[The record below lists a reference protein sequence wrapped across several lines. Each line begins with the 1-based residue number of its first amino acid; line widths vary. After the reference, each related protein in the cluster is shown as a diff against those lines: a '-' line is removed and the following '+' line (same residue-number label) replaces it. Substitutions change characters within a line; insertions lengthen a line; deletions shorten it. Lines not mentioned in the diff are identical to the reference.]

1 MLQNQVIYVSATP
14 ADYELQK
21 TGGEYVEQIIRPT
34 GLLDPI
40 IEVRPTQN
48 QIDDLIE
55 EIQKRTEE
63 DERVL
68 RNDIN
73 KENGKKRLTKYFS
86 RFGIRTRYIHSDVG
100 NSGKESQIMQDL
112 RAGLFDVLVGVN
124 LLREGLDLPEVSLVA
139 ILDAD
144 KEGMLRSR
152 RSLIQTIGSCSSR
165 NLNGGKR
172 LCIADK
178 ITKSMQAA
186 IDETNYRR
194 EKQMSYN
201 KERGQEPQALNKK
214 ISESLV
220 RRTPDFPD
228 QKYIQKEILQKVG
241 EVQANYSSDEIEK
254 SIAKKQKR
262 KWSLLSFPETFE
274 SYKKG
279 FDIVMKN
286 LQLGNSYLINYT
298 RKTKI
303 ETNLTLQDIF
313 YHSEAKYKIC
323 YKNNWVFFSP
333 EVFVKIE
340 NQKVSTFPMKGT
352 IDADIPDA
360 ENILKNDPKEKAEH
374 YTVVDLLRNDLS
386 IVADDVK
393 LVDFQRI
400 DYLQTLKKNLYTMS
414 SEIEGTVKPSFKNK
428 IGTIMQKLL
437 PAGSILGAP
446 KDKTQEVIL
455 KSESYDRG
463 FYTGVC
469 GYFDGKDLDSGVMI
483 RFIENES
490 NNFIF
495 KSAWELQPSKVEASA
510 RYQGNDEQNICS
522 CLLKRYA

>member
-1 MLQNQVIYVSATP
+1 MMTTINAKEFSEMDKLSEKEEPFIFIIDFLKQNI
-14 ADYELQK
+14 
-21 TGGEYVEQIIRPT
+21 
-34 GLLDPI
+34 LLF
-40 IEVRPTQN
+40 
-48 QIDDLIE
+48 
-55 EIQKRTEE
+55 TEE
-63 DERVL
+63 ELNKNRDILVHFQKY
-68 RNDIN
+68 RNYTP
-73 KENGKKRLTKYFS
+73 KTE
-86 RFGIRTRYIHSDVG
+86 
-100 NSGKESQIMQDL
+100 
-112 RAGLFDVLVGVN
+112 
-124 LLREGLDLPEVSLVA
+124 
-139 ILDAD
+139 
-144 KEGMLRSR
+144 
-152 RSLIQTIGSCSSR
+152 
-165 NLNGGKR
+165 
-172 LCIADK
+172 
-178 ITKSMQAA
+178 
-186 IDETNYRR
+186 
-194 EKQMSYN
+194 
-201 KERGQEPQALNKK
+201 LNKK
-214 ISESLV
+214 I
-220 RRTPDFPD
+220 
-228 QKYIQKEILQKVG
+228 YLQ
-241 EVQANYSSDEIEK
+241 
-254 SIAKKQKR
+254 
-262 KWSLLSFPETFE
+262 SFPETFE

-340 NQKVSTFPMKGT
+340 NQKISTFPMKGT

-414 SEIEGTVKPSFKNK
+414 SEIEGTVKPSFQNK

-463 FYTGVC
+463 FYTGIC

-483 RFIENES
+483 RFIENE
-490 NNFIF
+490 NNQFYF
-495 KSAWELQPSKVEASA
+495 KSGGGITHQSDASA
-510 RYQGNDEQNICS
+510 EYQEMINKI
-522 CLLKRYA
+522 YVPVY

>member
-1 MLQNQVIYVSATP
+1 MTTINAKEFSEMDKLSEKGEPFIFIIDFLKQNI
-14 ADYELQK
+14 
-21 TGGEYVEQIIRPT
+21 
-34 GLLDPI
+34 LLF
-40 IEVRPTQN
+40 
-48 QIDDLIE
+48 
-55 EIQKRTEE
+55 TEE
-63 DERVL
+63 ELNKNRDILVHFQKY
-68 RNDIN
+68 RNYTP
-73 KENGKKRLTKYFS
+73 KTE
-86 RFGIRTRYIHSDVG
+86 
-100 NSGKESQIMQDL
+100 
-112 RAGLFDVLVGVN
+112 
-124 LLREGLDLPEVSLVA
+124 
-139 ILDAD
+139 
-144 KEGMLRSR
+144 
-152 RSLIQTIGSCSSR
+152 
-165 NLNGGKR
+165 
-172 LCIADK
+172 
-178 ITKSMQAA
+178 
-186 IDETNYRR
+186 
-194 EKQMSYN
+194 
-201 KERGQEPQALNKK
+201 LNKK
-214 ISESLV
+214 I
-220 RRTPDFPD
+220 
-228 QKYIQKEILQKVG
+228 YLQ
-241 EVQANYSSDEIEK
+241 
-254 SIAKKQKR
+254 
-262 KWSLLSFPETFE
+262 SFPETFE

-298 RKTKI
+298 RKTKT

-340 NQKVSTFPMKGT
+340 NQKISTFPMKGT

-414 SEIEGTVKPSFKNK
+414 SEIEGTVKPSFQNK

-483 RFIENES
+483 RFIENE
-490 NNFIF
+490 NNQFYF
-495 KSAWELQPSKVEASA
+495 KSGGGITHQSDASA
-510 RYQGNDEQNICS
+510 EYQEMINKI
-522 CLLKRYA
+522 YVPVY

>member
-1 MLQNQVIYVSATP
+1 MTTINAKEFSEMDKLSEKGEPFIFIIDFLKQNI
-14 ADYELQK
+14 
-21 TGGEYVEQIIRPT
+21 
-34 GLLDPI
+34 LLF
-40 IEVRPTQN
+40 
-48 QIDDLIE
+48 
-55 EIQKRTEE
+55 TEE
-63 DERVL
+63 ELNKNRDILVYFQKY
-68 RNDIN
+68 RNYTP
-73 KENGKKRLTKYFS
+73 KTE
-86 RFGIRTRYIHSDVG
+86 
-100 NSGKESQIMQDL
+100 
-112 RAGLFDVLVGVN
+112 
-124 LLREGLDLPEVSLVA
+124 
-139 ILDAD
+139 
-144 KEGMLRSR
+144 
-152 RSLIQTIGSCSSR
+152 
-165 NLNGGKR
+165 
-172 LCIADK
+172 
-178 ITKSMQAA
+178 
-186 IDETNYRR
+186 
-194 EKQMSYN
+194 
-201 KERGQEPQALNKK
+201 LNKK
-214 ISESLV
+214 I
-220 RRTPDFPD
+220 
-228 QKYIQKEILQKVG
+228 YLQ
-241 EVQANYSSDEIEK
+241 
-254 SIAKKQKR
+254 
-262 KWSLLSFPETFE
+262 SFPETFE

-340 NQKVSTFPMKGT
+340 NQKISTFPMKGT

-386 IVADDVK
+386 IVAEDVK

-414 SEIEGTVKPSFKNK
+414 SEIEGTVKPSFQNK

-483 RFIENES
+483 RFIENE
-490 NNFIF
+490 NNQFYF
-495 KSAWELQPSKVEASA
+495 KSGGGITHQSDASA
-510 RYQGNDEQNICS
+510 EYQEMINKI
-522 CLLKRYA
+522 YVPVY

>member
-1 MLQNQVIYVSATP
+1 MKAINAKEFSEMDKLSEKGEPFIFIIDFLKQNI
-14 ADYELQK
+14 
-21 TGGEYVEQIIRPT
+21 
-34 GLLDPI
+34 LLF
-40 IEVRPTQN
+40 
-48 QIDDLIE
+48 
-55 EIQKRTEE
+55 TEE
-63 DERVL
+63 ELNKNRDILVHFQKY
-68 RNDIN
+68 RNYTP
-73 KENGKKRLTKYFS
+73 KTE
-86 RFGIRTRYIHSDVG
+86 
-100 NSGKESQIMQDL
+100 
-112 RAGLFDVLVGVN
+112 
-124 LLREGLDLPEVSLVA
+124 
-139 ILDAD
+139 
-144 KEGMLRSR
+144 
-152 RSLIQTIGSCSSR
+152 
-165 NLNGGKR
+165 
-172 LCIADK
+172 
-178 ITKSMQAA
+178 
-186 IDETNYRR
+186 
-194 EKQMSYN
+194 
-201 KERGQEPQALNKK
+201 LNKK
-214 ISESLV
+214 I
-220 RRTPDFPD
+220 
-228 QKYIQKEILQKVG
+228 YLQ
-241 EVQANYSSDEIEK
+241 
-254 SIAKKQKR
+254 
-262 KWSLLSFPETFE
+262 SFPETFE

-340 NQKVSTFPMKGT
+340 NQKISTFPMKGT

-414 SEIEGTVKPSFKNK
+414 SEIEGTVKPSFQNK

-463 FYTGVC
+463 FYTGIC

-483 RFIENES
+483 RFIENE
-490 NNFIF
+490 NNQFYF
-495 KSAWELQPSKVEASA
+495 KSGGGITHQSDASA
-510 RYQGNDEQNICS
+510 EYQEMINKI
-522 CLLKRYA
+522 YVPVY

>member
-1 MLQNQVIYVSATP
+1 MTTINAKEFSEMDKLSEKGEPFIFIIDFLKQNI
-14 ADYELQK
+14 
-21 TGGEYVEQIIRPT
+21 
-34 GLLDPI
+34 LLF
-40 IEVRPTQN
+40 
-48 QIDDLIE
+48 
-55 EIQKRTEE
+55 TEE
-63 DERVL
+63 ELNKNRDILVHFQKY
-68 RNDIN
+68 RNYTP
-73 KENGKKRLTKYFS
+73 KTE
-86 RFGIRTRYIHSDVG
+86 
-100 NSGKESQIMQDL
+100 
-112 RAGLFDVLVGVN
+112 
-124 LLREGLDLPEVSLVA
+124 
-139 ILDAD
+139 
-144 KEGMLRSR
+144 
-152 RSLIQTIGSCSSR
+152 
-165 NLNGGKR
+165 
-172 LCIADK
+172 
-178 ITKSMQAA
+178 
-186 IDETNYRR
+186 
-194 EKQMSYN
+194 
-201 KERGQEPQALNKK
+201 LNKK
-214 ISESLV
+214 I
-220 RRTPDFPD
+220 
-228 QKYIQKEILQKVG
+228 YLQ
-241 EVQANYSSDEIEK
+241 
-254 SIAKKQKR
+254 
-262 KWSLLSFPETFE
+262 SFPETFE

-340 NQKVSTFPMKGT
+340 NQKISTFPMKGT

-414 SEIEGTVKPSFKNK
+414 SEIEGTVKPSFQNK

-455 KSESYDRG
+455 KSESYHRG

-483 RFIENES
+483 RFIENE
-490 NNFIF
+490 NNQFYF
-495 KSAWELQPSKVEASA
+495 KSGGGITHQSDASA
-510 RYQGNDEQNICS
+510 EYQEMINKI
-522 CLLKRYA
+522 YVPVY

>member
-1 MLQNQVIYVSATP
+1 MTTINAKEFSEMDKLSEKGEPFIFIIDFLKQNI
-14 ADYELQK
+14 
-21 TGGEYVEQIIRPT
+21 
-34 GLLDPI
+34 LLF
-40 IEVRPTQN
+40 
-48 QIDDLIE
+48 
-55 EIQKRTEE
+55 TEE
-63 DERVL
+63 ELNKNRDILVHFQKY
-68 RNDIN
+68 RNYTP
-73 KENGKKRLTKYFS
+73 KTE
-86 RFGIRTRYIHSDVG
+86 
-100 NSGKESQIMQDL
+100 
-112 RAGLFDVLVGVN
+112 
-124 LLREGLDLPEVSLVA
+124 
-139 ILDAD
+139 
-144 KEGMLRSR
+144 
-152 RSLIQTIGSCSSR
+152 
-165 NLNGGKR
+165 
-172 LCIADK
+172 
-178 ITKSMQAA
+178 
-186 IDETNYRR
+186 
-194 EKQMSYN
+194 
-201 KERGQEPQALNKK
+201 LNKK
-214 ISESLV
+214 I
-220 RRTPDFPD
+220 
-228 QKYIQKEILQKVG
+228 YLQ
-241 EVQANYSSDEIEK
+241 
-254 SIAKKQKR
+254 
-262 KWSLLSFPETFE
+262 SFPETFE

-340 NQKVSTFPMKGT
+340 NQKISTFPMKGT

-414 SEIEGTVKPSFKNK
+414 SEIEGTVKPSFQNK

-463 FYTGVC
+463 FYTGIC

-483 RFIENES
+483 RFIENE
-490 NNFIF
+490 NNQFYF
-495 KSAWELQPSKVEASA
+495 KSGGGITHQSDAYAE
-510 RYQGNDEQNICS
+510 YQEMINKI
-522 CLLKRYA
+522 YVPVY

>member
-1 MLQNQVIYVSATP
+1 MTTINAKEFSEMDKLSEKGEPFIFIIDFLKQNI
-14 ADYELQK
+14 
-21 TGGEYVEQIIRPT
+21 
-34 GLLDPI
+34 LLF
-40 IEVRPTQN
+40 
-48 QIDDLIE
+48 
-55 EIQKRTEE
+55 TEE
-63 DERVL
+63 ELNKNRDILVHFQKY
-68 RNDIN
+68 RNYTP
-73 KENGKKRLTKYFS
+73 KTE
-86 RFGIRTRYIHSDVG
+86 
-100 NSGKESQIMQDL
+100 
-112 RAGLFDVLVGVN
+112 
-124 LLREGLDLPEVSLVA
+124 
-139 ILDAD
+139 
-144 KEGMLRSR
+144 
-152 RSLIQTIGSCSSR
+152 
-165 NLNGGKR
+165 
-172 LCIADK
+172 
-178 ITKSMQAA
+178 
-186 IDETNYRR
+186 
-194 EKQMSYN
+194 
-201 KERGQEPQALNKK
+201 LNKK
-214 ISESLV
+214 I
-220 RRTPDFPD
+220 
-228 QKYIQKEILQKVG
+228 YLQ
-241 EVQANYSSDEIEK
+241 
-254 SIAKKQKR
+254 
-262 KWSLLSFPETFE
+262 SFPETFE

-340 NQKVSTFPMKGT
+340 NQKISTFPMKGT

-400 DYLQTLKKNLYTMS
+400 DYLQTLKKDLYTMS
-414 SEIEGTVKPSFKNK
+414 SEIEGTVKPSFQNK

-483 RFIENES
+483 RFIENE
-490 NNFIF
+490 NNQFYF
-495 KSAWELQPSKVEASA
+495 KSGGGITHQSDASA
-510 RYQGNDEQNICS
+510 EYQEMINKI
-522 CLLKRYA
+522 YVPVY

>member
-1 MLQNQVIYVSATP
+1 MKAINAKEFSEMDKLSEKGEPFIFIIDFLKQNI
-14 ADYELQK
+14 
-21 TGGEYVEQIIRPT
+21 
-34 GLLDPI
+34 LLF
-40 IEVRPTQN
+40 
-48 QIDDLIE
+48 
-55 EIQKRTEE
+55 TEE
-63 DERVL
+63 ELNKNRDILVHFQKY
-68 RNDIN
+68 RNYTP
-73 KENGKKRLTKYFS
+73 KTE
-86 RFGIRTRYIHSDVG
+86 
-100 NSGKESQIMQDL
+100 
-112 RAGLFDVLVGVN
+112 
-124 LLREGLDLPEVSLVA
+124 
-139 ILDAD
+139 
-144 KEGMLRSR
+144 
-152 RSLIQTIGSCSSR
+152 
-165 NLNGGKR
+165 
-172 LCIADK
+172 
-178 ITKSMQAA
+178 
-186 IDETNYRR
+186 
-194 EKQMSYN
+194 
-201 KERGQEPQALNKK
+201 LNKK
-214 ISESLV
+214 I
-220 RRTPDFPD
+220 
-228 QKYIQKEILQKVG
+228 YLQ
-241 EVQANYSSDEIEK
+241 
-254 SIAKKQKR
+254 
-262 KWSLLSFPETFE
+262 SFPETFE

-340 NQKVSTFPMKGT
+340 NQKISTFPMKGT

-414 SEIEGTVKPSFKNK
+414 SEIEGTVKPSFQNK

-483 RFIENES
+483 RFIENE
-490 NNFIF
+490 NNQFYF
-495 KSAWELQPSKVEASA
+495 KSGGGITHQSDASA
-510 RYQGNDEQNICS
+510 EYQEMINKI
-522 CLLKRYA
+522 YVPVY

>member
-1 MLQNQVIYVSATP
+1 MTTINAKEFSEMDKLSEKGEPFIFIIDFLKQNI
-14 ADYELQK
+14 
-21 TGGEYVEQIIRPT
+21 
-34 GLLDPI
+34 LLF
-40 IEVRPTQN
+40 
-48 QIDDLIE
+48 
-55 EIQKRTEE
+55 TEE
-63 DERVL
+63 ELNKNRDILVHFQKY
-68 RNDIN
+68 RNYTP
-73 KENGKKRLTKYFS
+73 KTE
-86 RFGIRTRYIHSDVG
+86 
-100 NSGKESQIMQDL
+100 
-112 RAGLFDVLVGVN
+112 
-124 LLREGLDLPEVSLVA
+124 
-139 ILDAD
+139 
-144 KEGMLRSR
+144 
-152 RSLIQTIGSCSSR
+152 
-165 NLNGGKR
+165 
-172 LCIADK
+172 
-178 ITKSMQAA
+178 
-186 IDETNYRR
+186 
-194 EKQMSYN
+194 
-201 KERGQEPQALNKK
+201 LNKK
-214 ISESLV
+214 IYL
-220 RRTPDFPD
+220 R
-228 QKYIQKEILQKVG
+228 
-241 EVQANYSSDEIEK
+241 
-254 SIAKKQKR
+254 
-262 KWSLLSFPETFE
+262 SFPETFE

-340 NQKVSTFPMKGT
+340 NQKISTFPMKGT

-414 SEIEGTVKPSFKNK
+414 SEIEGTVKPSFQNK

-463 FYTGVC
+463 FYTGIC

-483 RFIENES
+483 RFIENE
-490 NNFIF
+490 NNQFYF
-495 KSAWELQPSKVEASA
+495 KSGGGITHQSDASA
-510 RYQGNDEQNICS
+510 EYQEMINKI
-522 CLLKRYA
+522 YVPVY

>member
-1 MLQNQVIYVSATP
+1 MTTINAKEFSEMDKLSEKGEPFIFIIDFLKQNI
-14 ADYELQK
+14 
-21 TGGEYVEQIIRPT
+21 
-34 GLLDPI
+34 LLF
-40 IEVRPTQN
+40 
-48 QIDDLIE
+48 
-55 EIQKRTEE
+55 TEE
-63 DERVL
+63 ELNKNRDILVHFQKY
-68 RNDIN
+68 RNYTP
-73 KENGKKRLTKYFS
+73 KTE
-86 RFGIRTRYIHSDVG
+86 
-100 NSGKESQIMQDL
+100 
-112 RAGLFDVLVGVN
+112 
-124 LLREGLDLPEVSLVA
+124 
-139 ILDAD
+139 
-144 KEGMLRSR
+144 
-152 RSLIQTIGSCSSR
+152 
-165 NLNGGKR
+165 
-172 LCIADK
+172 
-178 ITKSMQAA
+178 
-186 IDETNYRR
+186 
-194 EKQMSYN
+194 
-201 KERGQEPQALNKK
+201 LNKK
-214 ISESLV
+214 I
-220 RRTPDFPD
+220 
-228 QKYIQKEILQKVG
+228 YLQ
-241 EVQANYSSDEIEK
+241 
-254 SIAKKQKR
+254 
-262 KWSLLSFPETFE
+262 SFPETFE

-340 NQKVSTFPMKGT
+340 NQKISTFPMKGT

-386 IVADDVK
+386 IVAEDVK

-414 SEIEGTVKPSFKNK
+414 SEIEGTVKPSFQNK

-463 FYTGVC
+463 FYTGIC

-483 RFIENES
+483 RFIENE
-490 NNFIF
+490 NNQFYF
-495 KSAWELQPSKVEASA
+495 KSGGGITHQSDASA
-510 RYQGNDEQNICS
+510 EYQEMINKI
-522 CLLKRYA
+522 YVPVY

>member
-1 MLQNQVIYVSATP
+1 MMTTINAKEFSEMDKLSEKGEPFIFIIDFLKQNI
-14 ADYELQK
+14 
-21 TGGEYVEQIIRPT
+21 
-34 GLLDPI
+34 LLF
-40 IEVRPTQN
+40 
-48 QIDDLIE
+48 
-55 EIQKRTEE
+55 TEE
-63 DERVL
+63 ELNKNRDILVHFQKY
-68 RNDIN
+68 RNYTP
-73 KENGKKRLTKYFS
+73 KTE
-86 RFGIRTRYIHSDVG
+86 
-100 NSGKESQIMQDL
+100 
-112 RAGLFDVLVGVN
+112 
-124 LLREGLDLPEVSLVA
+124 
-139 ILDAD
+139 
-144 KEGMLRSR
+144 
-152 RSLIQTIGSCSSR
+152 
-165 NLNGGKR
+165 
-172 LCIADK
+172 
-178 ITKSMQAA
+178 
-186 IDETNYRR
+186 
-194 EKQMSYN
+194 
-201 KERGQEPQALNKK
+201 LNKK
-214 ISESLV
+214 I
-220 RRTPDFPD
+220 
-228 QKYIQKEILQKVG
+228 YLQ
-241 EVQANYSSDEIEK
+241 
-254 SIAKKQKR
+254 
-262 KWSLLSFPETFE
+262 SFPETFE

-340 NQKVSTFPMKGT
+340 NQKISTFPMKGT

-386 IVADDVK
+386 IVAEDVK

-414 SEIEGTVKPSFKNK
+414 SEIEGTVKPSFQNK

-483 RFIENES
+483 RFIENE
-490 NNFIF
+490 NNQFYF
-495 KSAWELQPSKVEASA
+495 KSGGGITHQSDASA
-510 RYQGNDEQNICS
+510 EYQEMINKI
-522 CLLKRYA
+522 YVPVY

>member
-1 MLQNQVIYVSATP
+1 MTTINAKEFSEMDKLSEKEEPFIFIIDFLKQNI
-14 ADYELQK
+14 
-21 TGGEYVEQIIRPT
+21 
-34 GLLDPI
+34 LLF
-40 IEVRPTQN
+40 
-48 QIDDLIE
+48 
-55 EIQKRTEE
+55 TEE
-63 DERVL
+63 ELNKNRDILVHFQKY
-68 RNDIN
+68 RNYTP
-73 KENGKKRLTKYFS
+73 KTE
-86 RFGIRTRYIHSDVG
+86 
-100 NSGKESQIMQDL
+100 
-112 RAGLFDVLVGVN
+112 
-124 LLREGLDLPEVSLVA
+124 
-139 ILDAD
+139 
-144 KEGMLRSR
+144 
-152 RSLIQTIGSCSSR
+152 
-165 NLNGGKR
+165 
-172 LCIADK
+172 
-178 ITKSMQAA
+178 
-186 IDETNYRR
+186 
-194 EKQMSYN
+194 
-201 KERGQEPQALNKK
+201 LNKK
-214 ISESLV
+214 I
-220 RRTPDFPD
+220 
-228 QKYIQKEILQKVG
+228 YLQ
-241 EVQANYSSDEIEK
+241 
-254 SIAKKQKR
+254 
-262 KWSLLSFPETFE
+262 SFPETFE

-340 NQKVSTFPMKGT
+340 NQKISTFPMKGT

-414 SEIEGTVKPSFKNK
+414 SEIEGTVKPSFQNK

-463 FYTGVC
+463 FYTGIC

-483 RFIENES
+483 RFIENE
-490 NNFIF
+490 NNQFYF
-495 KSAWELQPSKVEASA
+495 KSGGGITHQSDASA
-510 RYQGNDEQNICS
+510 EYQEMINKI
-522 CLLKRYA
+522 YVPVY

>member
-1 MLQNQVIYVSATP
+1 MKAINAKEFSEMDKLSEKGEPFIFIIDFLKQNI
-14 ADYELQK
+14 
-21 TGGEYVEQIIRPT
+21 
-34 GLLDPI
+34 LLF
-40 IEVRPTQN
+40 
-48 QIDDLIE
+48 
-55 EIQKRTEE
+55 TEE
-63 DERVL
+63 ELNKKTDILVHFQKY
-68 RNDIN
+68 RNYTP
-73 KENGKKRLTKYFS
+73 KTE
-86 RFGIRTRYIHSDVG
+86 
-100 NSGKESQIMQDL
+100 
-112 RAGLFDVLVGVN
+112 
-124 LLREGLDLPEVSLVA
+124 
-139 ILDAD
+139 
-144 KEGMLRSR
+144 
-152 RSLIQTIGSCSSR
+152 
-165 NLNGGKR
+165 
-172 LCIADK
+172 
-178 ITKSMQAA
+178 
-186 IDETNYRR
+186 
-194 EKQMSYN
+194 
-201 KERGQEPQALNKK
+201 LNKK
-214 ISESLV
+214 I
-220 RRTPDFPD
+220 
-228 QKYIQKEILQKVG
+228 YLQ
-241 EVQANYSSDEIEK
+241 
-254 SIAKKQKR
+254 
-262 KWSLLSFPETFE
+262 SFPETFE

-340 NQKVSTFPMKGT
+340 NQKISTFPMKGT

-360 ENILKNDPKEKAEH
+360 ENILKNDLKEKAEH

-414 SEIEGTVKPSFKNK
+414 SEIEGTVKPSFQNK

-483 RFIENES
+483 RFIENE
-490 NNFIF
+490 NNQFYF
-495 KSAWELQPSKVEASA
+495 KSGGGITHQSDASA
-510 RYQGNDEQNICS
+510 EYQEMINKI
-522 CLLKRYA
+522 YVPVY

>member
-1 MLQNQVIYVSATP
+1 MTTINAKEFSEMDKLSEKGEPFIFIIDFLKQNI
-14 ADYELQK
+14 
-21 TGGEYVEQIIRPT
+21 
-34 GLLDPI
+34 LLF
-40 IEVRPTQN
+40 
-48 QIDDLIE
+48 
-55 EIQKRTEE
+55 TEE
-63 DERVL
+63 ELNKNRDILVHFQKY
-68 RNDIN
+68 RNHTP
-73 KENGKKRLTKYFS
+73 KTE
-86 RFGIRTRYIHSDVG
+86 
-100 NSGKESQIMQDL
+100 
-112 RAGLFDVLVGVN
+112 
-124 LLREGLDLPEVSLVA
+124 
-139 ILDAD
+139 
-144 KEGMLRSR
+144 
-152 RSLIQTIGSCSSR
+152 
-165 NLNGGKR
+165 
-172 LCIADK
+172 
-178 ITKSMQAA
+178 
-186 IDETNYRR
+186 
-194 EKQMSYN
+194 
-201 KERGQEPQALNKK
+201 LNKK
-214 ISESLV
+214 I
-220 RRTPDFPD
+220 
-228 QKYIQKEILQKVG
+228 YLQ
-241 EVQANYSSDEIEK
+241 
-254 SIAKKQKR
+254 
-262 KWSLLSFPETFE
+262 SFPETFE

-340 NQKVSTFPMKGT
+340 NQKISTFPMKGT

-414 SEIEGTVKPSFKNK
+414 SEIEGTVKPSFQNK

-463 FYTGVC
+463 FYTGIC

-483 RFIENES
+483 RFIENE
-490 NNFIF
+490 NNQFYF
-495 KSAWELQPSKVEASA
+495 KSGGGITHQSDASA
-510 RYQGNDEQNICS
+510 EYQEMINKI
-522 CLLKRYA
+522 YVPVY

>member
-1 MLQNQVIYVSATP
+1 MTTINAKEFSEMDKLSEKGEPFIFIIDFLKQNI
-14 ADYELQK
+14 
-21 TGGEYVEQIIRPT
+21 
-34 GLLDPI
+34 LLF
-40 IEVRPTQN
+40 
-48 QIDDLIE
+48 
-55 EIQKRTEE
+55 TEE
-63 DERVL
+63 ELNKNRDILVHFQKY
-68 RNDIN
+68 RNYTP
-73 KENGKKRLTKYFS
+73 KTE
-86 RFGIRTRYIHSDVG
+86 
-100 NSGKESQIMQDL
+100 
-112 RAGLFDVLVGVN
+112 
-124 LLREGLDLPEVSLVA
+124 
-139 ILDAD
+139 
-144 KEGMLRSR
+144 
-152 RSLIQTIGSCSSR
+152 
-165 NLNGGKR
+165 
-172 LCIADK
+172 
-178 ITKSMQAA
+178 
-186 IDETNYRR
+186 
-194 EKQMSYN
+194 
-201 KERGQEPQALNKK
+201 LNKK
-214 ISESLV
+214 I
-220 RRTPDFPD
+220 
-228 QKYIQKEILQKVG
+228 YLQ
-241 EVQANYSSDEIEK
+241 
-254 SIAKKQKR
+254 
-262 KWSLLSFPETFE
+262 SFPETFE

-340 NQKVSTFPMKGT
+340 NQKISTFPMKGT

-386 IVADDVK
+386 MVADDVK

-414 SEIEGTVKPSFKNK
+414 SEIEGTVKPSFQNK

-463 FYTGVC
+463 FYTGIC

-483 RFIENES
+483 RFIENE
-490 NNFIF
+490 NNQFYF
-495 KSAWELQPSKVEASA
+495 KSGGGITHQSDASA
-510 RYQGNDEQNICS
+510 EYKEMINKI
-522 CLLKRYA
+522 YVPVY

>member
-1 MLQNQVIYVSATP
+1 MKAINAKEFSEMDKLSEKGEPFIFII
-14 ADYELQK
+14 DFLKQK
-21 TGGEYVEQIIRPT
+21 I
-34 GLLDPI
+34 LLF
-40 IEVRPTQN
+40 
-48 QIDDLIE
+48 
-55 EIQKRTEE
+55 TEE
-63 DERVL
+63 ELNKNRDILVHFQKY
-68 RNDIN
+68 RNYTPN
-73 KENGKKRLTKYFS
+73 TE
-86 RFGIRTRYIHSDVG
+86 
-100 NSGKESQIMQDL
+100 
-112 RAGLFDVLVGVN
+112 
-124 LLREGLDLPEVSLVA
+124 
-139 ILDAD
+139 
-144 KEGMLRSR
+144 
-152 RSLIQTIGSCSSR
+152 
-165 NLNGGKR
+165 
-172 LCIADK
+172 
-178 ITKSMQAA
+178 
-186 IDETNYRR
+186 
-194 EKQMSYN
+194 
-201 KERGQEPQALNKK
+201 LNKK
-214 ISESLV
+214 I
-220 RRTPDFPD
+220 
-228 QKYIQKEILQKVG
+228 YLQ
-241 EVQANYSSDEIEK
+241 
-254 SIAKKQKR
+254 
-262 KWSLLSFPETFE
+262 SFPETFE

-340 NQKVSTFPMKGT
+340 NQKISTFPMKGT

-386 IVADDVK
+386 IVAEDVK

-414 SEIEGTVKPSFKNK
+414 SEIEGTVKPSFQNK

-469 GYFDGKDLDSGVMI
+469 GYFDGQDLDSGVMI
-483 RFIENES
+483 RFIENE
-490 NNFIF
+490 NNQFYF
-495 KSAWELQPSKVEASA
+495 KSGGGITHQSDASA
-510 RYQGNDEQNICS
+510 EYQEMINKI
-522 CLLKRYA
+522 YVPVY

>member
-1 MLQNQVIYVSATP
+1 MTTINAKEFSEMDKLSEKGEPFIFIIDFLKQNI
-14 ADYELQK
+14 
-21 TGGEYVEQIIRPT
+21 
-34 GLLDPI
+34 LLF
-40 IEVRPTQN
+40 
-48 QIDDLIE
+48 
-55 EIQKRTEE
+55 TEE
-63 DERVL
+63 ELNKNRDILVHFQKY
-68 RNDIN
+68 RNYTP
-73 KENGKKRLTKYFS
+73 KTE
-86 RFGIRTRYIHSDVG
+86 
-100 NSGKESQIMQDL
+100 
-112 RAGLFDVLVGVN
+112 
-124 LLREGLDLPEVSLVA
+124 
-139 ILDAD
+139 
-144 KEGMLRSR
+144 
-152 RSLIQTIGSCSSR
+152 
-165 NLNGGKR
+165 
-172 LCIADK
+172 
-178 ITKSMQAA
+178 
-186 IDETNYRR
+186 
-194 EKQMSYN
+194 
-201 KERGQEPQALNKK
+201 LNKK
-214 ISESLV
+214 I
-220 RRTPDFPD
+220 
-228 QKYIQKEILQKVG
+228 YLQ
-241 EVQANYSSDEIEK
+241 
-254 SIAKKQKR
+254 
-262 KWSLLSFPETFE
+262 SFPETFE

-340 NQKVSTFPMKGT
+340 NQKISTFPMKGT

-414 SEIEGTVKPSFKNK
+414 SEIEGTVKPSFQNK

-483 RFIENES
+483 RFIENE
-490 NNFIF
+490 NNQFYF
-495 KSAWELQPSKVEASA
+495 KSGGGITHQSDASA
-510 RYQGNDEQNICS
+510 EYQEMINKI
-522 CLLKRYA
+522 YVPVY

>member
-1 MLQNQVIYVSATP
+1 MKAINAKEFSEMDKLSEKGEPFIFIIDFLKQNI
-14 ADYELQK
+14 
-21 TGGEYVEQIIRPT
+21 
-34 GLLDPI
+34 LLF
-40 IEVRPTQN
+40 
-48 QIDDLIE
+48 
-55 EIQKRTEE
+55 TEE
-63 DERVL
+63 ELNKNRDILVHFQKY
-68 RNDIN
+68 RNYTP
-73 KENGKKRLTKYFS
+73 KTE
-86 RFGIRTRYIHSDVG
+86 
-100 NSGKESQIMQDL
+100 
-112 RAGLFDVLVGVN
+112 
-124 LLREGLDLPEVSLVA
+124 
-139 ILDAD
+139 
-144 KEGMLRSR
+144 
-152 RSLIQTIGSCSSR
+152 
-165 NLNGGKR
+165 
-172 LCIADK
+172 
-178 ITKSMQAA
+178 
-186 IDETNYRR
+186 
-194 EKQMSYN
+194 
-201 KERGQEPQALNKK
+201 LNKK
-214 ISESLV
+214 I
-220 RRTPDFPD
+220 
-228 QKYIQKEILQKVG
+228 YLQ
-241 EVQANYSSDEIEK
+241 
-254 SIAKKQKR
+254 
-262 KWSLLSFPETFE
+262 SFPETFE

-340 NQKVSTFPMKGT
+340 NQKISTFPMKGT

-386 IVADDVK
+386 IVAEDVK

-414 SEIEGTVKPSFKNK
+414 SEIEGTVKPSFQNK

-463 FYTGVC
+463 FYTGIC

-483 RFIENES
+483 RFIENE
-490 NNFIF
+490 NNQFYF
-495 KSAWELQPSKVEASA
+495 KSGGGITHQSDASA
-510 RYQGNDEQNICS
+510 EYQEMINKI
-522 CLLKRYA
+522 YVPVY

>member
-1 MLQNQVIYVSATP
+1 MKAINAKEFSEMDKLSEKGEPFIFIIDFLKQNI
-14 ADYELQK
+14 
-21 TGGEYVEQIIRPT
+21 
-34 GLLDPI
+34 LLF
-40 IEVRPTQN
+40 
-48 QIDDLIE
+48 
-55 EIQKRTEE
+55 TEE
-63 DERVL
+63 ELNKKTDILVHFQKY
-68 RNDIN
+68 RNYTP
-73 KENGKKRLTKYFS
+73 KTE
-86 RFGIRTRYIHSDVG
+86 
-100 NSGKESQIMQDL
+100 
-112 RAGLFDVLVGVN
+112 
-124 LLREGLDLPEVSLVA
+124 
-139 ILDAD
+139 
-144 KEGMLRSR
+144 
-152 RSLIQTIGSCSSR
+152 
-165 NLNGGKR
+165 
-172 LCIADK
+172 
-178 ITKSMQAA
+178 
-186 IDETNYRR
+186 
-194 EKQMSYN
+194 
-201 KERGQEPQALNKK
+201 LNKK
-214 ISESLV
+214 I
-220 RRTPDFPD
+220 
-228 QKYIQKEILQKVG
+228 YLQ
-241 EVQANYSSDEIEK
+241 
-254 SIAKKQKR
+254 
-262 KWSLLSFPETFE
+262 SFPETFE

-286 LQLGNSYLINYT
+286 LQLGNSYLNNYT

-340 NQKVSTFPMKGT
+340 NQKISTFPMKGT

-414 SEIEGTVKPSFKNK
+414 SEIEGTVKPSFQNK

-483 RFIENES
+483 RFIENE
-490 NNFIF
+490 NNQFYF
-495 KSAWELQPSKVEASA
+495 KSGGGITHQSDASA
-510 RYQGNDEQNICS
+510 EYQEMINKI
-522 CLLKRYA
+522 YVPVY